1 VQRVSKIQ
9 LRPDL
14 CPEER
19 RQYEDLLR
27 KYIHLFV
34 FSYKDLREVT
44 MKQHKIELLPNAK
57 LIKTKQGRWNRK
69 YTTMVKE
76 EFDKLLEA
84 RFIKPM
90 ETIEWVSPVVLALK
104 KNAKLRVCV
113 NYKTLNKVIKKD
125 QYLLQFC
132 EEILEEIVLH
142 KMYTFG
148 DGYRGYH
155 QVKITLKDQ
164 LKTTFTTPWGTFC
177 YTLMPFGLCNVPGTF
192 QRLMSK
198 VFDRFL
204 GLFLRVF
211 IDNFGAY
218 SDRTFHL
225 TKLELIF

>member
-1 VQRVSKIQ
+1 VLTEGEVVERVSKIQ

-125 QYLLQFC
+125 QYLLQRNF
-132 EEILEEIVLH
+132 
-142 KMYTFG
+142 
-148 DGYRGYH
+148 
-155 QVKITLKDQ
+155 VKKFW
-164 LKTTFTTPWGTFC
+164 K
-177 YTLMPFGLCNVPGTF
+177 
-192 QRLMSK
+192 K
-198 VFDRFL
+198 
-204 GLFLRVF
+204 
-211 IDNFGAY
+211 
-218 SDRTFHL
+218 
-225 TKLELIF
+225 